1 MVEFSLAVG
10 NPESDLL
17 ETAVVL
23 FSLTNMLQ
31 WCFFIVFTT
40 FWVVKYI
47 KNENAPTSHKKHSR
61 NHYRKGR

>member
-31 WCFFIVFTT
+31 WCFFIVLILF
-40 FWVVKYI
+40 KLHNR
-47 KNENAPTSHKKHSR
+47 KENAPTDNKMHSR
-61 NHYRKGR
+61 NTNRKGR

>member
-1 MVEFSLAVG
+1 MVEFSLAIG

-31 WCFFIVFTT
+31 WCFFIMLILF
-40 FWVVKYI
+40 KLHNR
-47 KNENAPTSHKKHSR
+47 KENAPTSKKKHSLTP
-61 NHYRKGR
+61 HRKGR